1 VRESF
6 EKAFA
11 ELITRDDTL
20 VLVATDDGQIVG
32 YLLASTHGTFFANAP
47 VAWVE
52 EVMVAESA
60 RRSGVATAL
69 MAHAEL
75 WARQQ
80 GAAYVSLATRR
91 AANFYD
97 ALGYEESATFFRK
110 LLT

>member
-1 VRESF
+1 
-6 EKAFA
+6 
-11 ELITRDDTL
+11 LITRRDTL
-20 VLVATDDGQIVG
+20 VLIAEGDEQVVG

-52 EVMVAESA
+52 ELMVAEPA
-60 RRSGVATAL
+60 RRSGIATAL
-69 MAHAEL
+69 IAHAEL

-97 ALGYEESATFFRK
+97 ALGYEESAIFFRK